1 MRTLKFSV
9 LGDSRTFQG
18 SVKRPDAV
26 LSTVIQR
33 IAEKANLAG
42 GYEAISARRGVTLDP
57 NIKLGDLK
65 EEDEQ
70 IVLSPTLT
78 PAATSG

>member
-9 LGDSRTFQG
+9 LGDSRTYQG
-18 SVKRPDAV
+18 SVKRPEAA
-26 LSTVIQR
+26 LSSVVQR

-57 NIKLGDLK
+57 DIRLGDLA
-65 EEDEQ
+65 EEDDE

-78 PAATSG
+78 PATPV

>member
-9 LGDSRTFQG
+9 FGDQRTFQG
-18 SVKRPDAV
+18 AVTRPEAA

-57 NIKLGDLK
+57 NLKLGDLS
-65 EEDEQ
+65 EEDEH

-78 PAATSG
+78 PATSA